1 MWDRVSVQFARL
13 GKPAEFR
20 MLPQLSRVLSWEG
33 ITLSVFLR
41 LPSRDPLVCLAT
53 SITVRKTGAHA
64 MTSVR
69 SVLVSMLL
77 PAQFLGPQLPQART
91 PRSHSPTQVPS
102 IFYSPSTAPSFSNAL
117 LPLAFP
123 SAQISAKT
131 RKQDLPSP
139 SQSKPLRC
147 RCRPVLHI
155 ADPRHLCYLH
165 LSKSLASACALRL
178 SLISYLV
185 IPIPVTRYAPGW
197 PRRAHRDALC

>member
-1 MWDRVSVQFARL
+1 ASVRFERL

-53 SITVRKTGAHA
+53 LITVRKTGAHA

-77 PAQFLGPQLPQART
+77 PAQFLSPQLPQART
-91 PRSHSPTQVPS
+91 PRSHSPTHRM
-102 IFYSPSTAPSFSNAL
+102 PSFSNAL

-185 IPIPVTRYAPGW
+185 IPIPVTRYAPG
-197 PRRAHRDALC
+197 

>member
-1 MWDRVSVQFARL
+1 GVVPGA
-13 GKPAEFR
+13 
-20 MLPQLSRVLSWEG
+20 

-69 SVLVSMLL
+69 SVL
-77 PAQFLGPQLPQART
+77 LPQART
-91 PRSHSPTQVPS
+91 PRSHSPTHR
-102 IFYSPSTAPSFSNAL
+102 STTNAELLKNAL

-123 SAQISAKT
+123 SSQISAKT

-139 SQSKPLRC
+139 SQFKPLRC

-185 IPIPVTRYAPGW
+185 IPIPVTRYAPG
-197 PRRAHRDALC
+197 